1 VFGGCVAV
9 RGLSTVAKI
18 LGYQVLIIAVVS
30 LGFGVVGWQKAFS
43 ATIGGFAA
51 LIPNLYFAFR
61 VAGSVEQDA
70 RKILRSF
77 YVGESVKLLL
87 TVALFMLIFQI
98 PNIEILPLMAAY
110 VAALSVFW
118 FALLMQ

>member
-1 VFGGCVAV
+1 MAASGS
-9 RGLSTVAKI
+9 STVAKI
-18 LGYQVLIIAVVS
+18 LGYQVLIIVVVG
-30 LGFGVVGWQKAFS
+30 LGFVVGGWQKAFS
-43 ATIGGFAA
+43 AAIGGFAA
-51 LIPNLYFAFR
+51 FIPNLYFALR
-61 VAGSVEQDA
+61 VAGSAEQDA

-98 PNIEILPLMAAY
+98 PSIEILPLMAGY

-118 FALLMQ
+118 FALLMR

>member
-1 VFGGCVAV
+1 MAASGS
-9 RGLSTVAKI
+9 STVAKI
-18 LGYQVLIIAVVS
+18 LGCQVLIIAVVS
-30 LGFGVVGWQKAFS
+30 LGFVVGGWQKAISS
-43 ATIGGFAA
+43 AIGGLAA
-51 LIPNLYFAFR
+51 FIPNLYFALR
-61 VAGSVEQDA
+61 VAGSAEQDA

-98 PNIEILPLMAAY
+98 PSIEILPLMAGY

-118 FALLMQ
+118 FALIMR